1 MTVATVLMLVA
12 RVRSAL
18 SAIAWARA
26 VLIGVSASGGAW
38 VMMQIVLQRELALSV
53 RSMAL
58 AGAFALV
65 IAAGIR
71 AQIGRISPTRAALW
85 MEERQ
90 PAGFALVT
98 LVEQVTARPRSTDVV
113 HTADA
118 ADTTSRLVRA
128 LAAATPSGGVP
139 SGGVPS
145 GGVPVIAGRDDLARS
160 AVRQL
165 RGPVLFAVGLALVA
179 VGGPRVWTG
188 ADVRP
193 RRVSDDAIR
202 GARDLT
208 IGPWRVRVV
217 PPDYSGRM
225 ATDYGD
231 AASVSAL
238 SGSRLEV
245 VGAGARLPE
254 IRMQSLVHSDTAP
267 AVVLSPADVRSVA
280 DGWQAF
286 TTTTAQ
292 PTELRVMRGSES
304 RLLLVDGYADS
315 LPRVELRLP
324 VRDSVLR
331 RATGVLPLEA
341 LLHDDIGLASGAFE
355 LIVSTGEGEQF
366 TARTVRVAAT
376 RLNRTHDTTMR
387 ASLNLDSMALGPGD
401 IMHMRAVARDGHPSA
416 SREAGISETRS
427 FRVAKASEYDSVA
440 VEAAPPPEFDKS
452 LLSQRMLLLLT
463 EKLEARRPRLT
474 RPVLLNESGT
484 LARDQARLRLAVGDI
499 VFQRLGGESDA
510 ANVHGADATGPPT
523 GKADIGMLEE
533 GDDSPVIAINRPLL
547 EAYNAMWDAG
557 RALEQGDTKG
567 AIPHMRIALAAI
579 ERSRAASRLYLRG
592 KPPTVIVDVARVR
605 LVGRDT
611 GVTNARS
618 PRTRL
623 SAVSAL
629 REARLLA
636 AAATAGVDVAM
647 TRDSLAVLRL
657 ESVADAPDFARAL
670 AAVLAHLT
678 RGGDLTDDFSRAR
691 RTLGGL
697 VRVPSGDWSRVG
709 PP

>member
-1 MTVATVLMLVA
+1 MTVAMVLTRVA
-12 RVRSAL
+12 RVRAAL
-18 SAIAWARA
+18 SAIAFARA
-26 VLIGVSASGGAW
+26 VLVGVSVSVAAW
-38 VMMQIVLQRELALSV
+38 VMTQSMLQRDLALSV

-58 AGAFALV
+58 AGTFAIA
-65 IAAGIR
+65 IAAVVR
-71 AQIGRISPTRAALW
+71 ARIGRITTTRAALW

-98 LVEQVTARPRSTDVV
+98 LVEQVTARAR
-113 HTADA
+113 TADVAHA
-118 ADTTSRLVRA
+118 ADTAATASRLVRA
-128 LAAATPSGGVP
+128 LAASTTD
-139 SGGVPS
+139 
-145 GGVPVIAGRDDLARS
+145 GGVPVTIVGDDLARS

-165 RGPVLFAVGLALVA
+165 RGPALFAVGLALVA
-179 VGGPRVWTG
+179 AGGSRVWSS
-188 ADVRP
+188 ADVRQ
-193 RRVSDDAIR
+193 RTVNDTAIR
-202 GARDLT
+202 GARDAT

-217 PPDYSGRM
+217 PPDYARRTT
-225 ATDYGD
+225 TDFGD
-231 AASVSAL
+231 AASVTAL
-238 SGSRLEV
+238 SGSRLDV
-245 VGAGARLPE
+245 VGAGAMLPE
-254 IRMQSLVHSDTAP
+254 IRIQSLIHSDTAS
-267 AVVLSPADVRSVA
+267 AVVSSTADVRSVA

-292 PTELRVMRGSES
+292 PTELHVMRGSAS

-324 VRDSVLR
+324 IRDSVLR

-341 LLHDDIGLASGAFE
+341 LLHDDIGLASAAFE

-376 RLNRTHDTTMR
+376 RLNRTHDMALR

-401 IMHMRAVARDGHPSA
+401 IMHIRAIARDGHPSA
-416 SREAGISETRS
+416 GREAGISETRS

-463 EKLEARRPRLT
+463 EKLEARRLRLT
-474 RPVLLNESGT
+474 RHVLLSESGT
-484 LARDQARLRLAVGDI
+484 LARYQGRLRLAVGDI
-499 VFQRLGGESDA
+499 VFQRLGGETDA
-510 ANVHGADATGPPT
+510 TNVHGADATGPPT

-533 GDDSPVIAINRPLL
+533 GDDSPVIGINRPLL

-557 RALEQGDTKG
+557 RALEQGDTNG

-592 KPPTVIVDVARVR
+592 KSPTVIVDVARVR

-611 GVTNARS
+611 GTTNART
-618 PRTRL
+618 PRTQL
-623 SAVSAL
+623 SAASAL

-636 AAATAGVDVAM
+636 AAATAATDVAA

-657 ESVADAPDFARAL
+657 ESVVDAPDFARAL
-670 AAVLAHLT
+670 AAVLSHLA
-678 RGGDLTDDFSRAR
+678 RGGDLTDDFWRAR

>member
-1 MTVATVLMLVA
+1 MTVAMVLTRVA
-12 RVRSAL
+12 RVRAAL
-18 SAIAWARA
+18 SAIAFARA
-26 VLIGVSASGGAW
+26 VLVGVSVSVAAW
-38 VMMQIVLQRELALSV
+38 VMTQSMLQRDLALSV

-58 AGAFALV
+58 AGTFAIA
-65 IAAGIR
+65 IAAVVR
-71 AQIGRISPTRAALW
+71 ARIGRITTTRAALW

-98 LVEQVTARPRSTDVV
+98 LVEQVTARAR
-113 HTADA
+113 TADVAHA
-118 ADTTSRLVRA
+118 ADTAATASRLVRA
-128 LAAATPSGGVP
+128 LAASTTD
-139 SGGVPS
+139 
-145 GGVPVIAGRDDLARS
+145 GGVPVTIVGDDLARS

-165 RGPVLFAVGLALVA
+165 RGPALFAVGLALVA
-179 VGGPRVWTG
+179 AGGSRVWSS
-188 ADVRP
+188 ADVRQ
-193 RRVSDDAIR
+193 RTVNDTAIR
-202 GARDLT
+202 GARDAT

-217 PPDYSGRM
+217 PPDYARRTT
-225 ATDYGD
+225 TDFGD
-231 AASVSAL
+231 AASVTAL
-238 SGSRLEV
+238 SGSRLDV
-245 VGAGARLPE
+245 VGVGAGLPE
-254 IRMQSLVHSDTAP
+254 IRIQSLIHSDTAS
-267 AVVLSPADVRSVA
+267 AVVSSAADVRSVA

-292 PTELRVMRGSES
+292 PTELRVMRGSAS

-324 VRDSVLR
+324 IRDSVLR

-341 LLHDDIGLASGAFE
+341 LLHDDIGLASAAFE

-376 RLNRTHDTTMR
+376 RLNRTHDMALR

-401 IMHMRAVARDGHPSA
+401 IMHIRAIARDGHPSA
-416 SREAGISETRS
+416 GREAGISETRS

-463 EKLEARRPRLT
+463 EKLEARRLRLT
-474 RPVLLNESGT
+474 RHVLLSESGT
-484 LARDQARLRLAVGDI
+484 LARYQGRLRLAVGDI
-499 VFQRLGGESDA
+499 VFQRLGGETDA
-510 ANVHGADATGPPT
+510 TNVHGADATGPPT

-533 GDDSPVIAINRPLL
+533 GDDSPVIGINRPLL

-557 RALEQGDTKG
+557 RALEQGDTNG

-592 KPPTVIVDVARVR
+592 KSPTVIVDVARVR

-611 GVTNARS
+611 GTTNART
-618 PRTRL
+618 PRTQL
-623 SAVSAL
+623 SAASAL

-636 AAATAGVDVAM
+636 AAATAATDVAA

-657 ESVADAPDFARAL
+657 ESVVDAPDFARAL
-670 AAVLAHLT
+670 AAVLSHLA
-678 RGGDLTDDFSRAR
+678 RGGDLTDDFWRAR

>member
-1 MTVATVLMLVA
+1 MTVATVLTLVA
-12 RVRSAL
+12 RVRAAL

-26 VLIGVSASGGAW
+26 LLIGVSVSGAAW
-38 VMMQIVLQRELALSV
+38 VMTQLVLQRELAMSV
-53 RSMAL
+53 RSMEL
-58 AGAFALV
+58 AGAFAV
-65 IAAGIR
+65 VVAAVVR
-71 AQIGRISPTRAALW
+71 ARVGRINPTRAALW

-90 PAGFALVT
+90 SAGFALVT
-98 LVEQVTARPRSTDVV
+98 LVEQVTARARSTDG
-113 HTADA
+113 ARA
-118 ADTTSRLVRA
+118 ADTAATTSRLMRA
-128 LAAATPSGGVP
+128 LDSGAAAGRVP
-139 SGGVPS
+139 ITIVGD
-145 GGVPVIAGRDDLARS
+145 ALARS
-160 AVRQL
+160 AFRQL
-165 RGPVLFAVGLALVA
+165 GGPALFAVGLAVVA
-179 VGGPRVWTG
+179 AGGSRVWSN
-188 ADVRP
+188 ADIGGRT
-193 RRVSDDAIR
+193 VSDDAIP
-202 GARDLT
+202 GARDAT

-217 PPDYSGRM
+217 PPDYTGRT

-238 SGSRLEV
+238 SGSRLDM
-245 VGAGARLPE
+245 VGGGATLPE
-254 IRMQSLVHSDTAP
+254 IRIRSLVQSDTAS
-267 AVVLSPADVRSVA
+267 AVVSSTADVQGVA

-292 PTELRVMRGSES
+292 PTELRAMRGSAS

-341 LLHDDIGLASGAFE
+341 LVHDDIGLASATFE

-376 RLNRTHDTTMR
+376 RFSRTHDTVLR
-387 ASLNLDSMALGPGD
+387 ASLHLDSMSLGPGD
-401 IMHMRAVARDGHPSA
+401 IMHMRAIARDGHPSVT
-416 SREAGISETRS
+416 REAGVSETRS
-427 FRVAKASEYDSVA
+427 FRVARASEYDSVA

-463 EKLEARRPRLT
+463 EKLESRRLRIS
-474 RPVLLNESGT
+474 RPVLLSESGT
-484 LARDQARLRLAVGDI
+484 LARDQGRLRLAVGDI

-510 ANVHGADATGPPT
+510 TAVHGADASGPPT
-523 GKADIGMLEE
+523 GKADLGMLEE
-533 GDDSPVIAINRPLL
+533 GDDSPVISINRPLL

-611 GVTNARS
+611 GTTNART

-623 SAVSAL
+623 SAVSAV
-629 REARLLA
+629 RESRLLA
-636 AAATAGVDVAM
+636 AAATAGVDPAS

-670 AAVLAHLT
+670 AGVLAHLA
-678 RGGDLTDDFSRAR
+678 RGGDLTDDFARAR

-697 VRVPSGDWSRVG
+697 ARVPNGDWSRVA